1 MELSQSPWS
10 KLFRIIVVLLGV
22 WLVYDLASHLLVE
35 VLWFLEVQHLPV
47 FLKRFQTQLIVWVIV
62 GGISGFY
69 LLGNILL
76 ARRNKHFQPQKINRE
91 IKANLILSAR
101 LEDESAEE
109 NTFRGR
115 MNLIILL
122 ILVTGISILIG
133 LMLIHLGKE
142 AVVFWQRDLTLPSVT
157 PLLPA
162 PFELALAPKL
172 WQEFLEHTWQV
183 IVLVIAIFLLLVNA
197 ELWLG
202 TIAVGFSLLFGL
214 ILANN
219 WAKILLFLHP
229 TNFQEKDPVFGLD
242 LSFEVFRLPFWQLGD
257 FWLGAMF
264 LYAFLAVLLI
274 YILSANSLS
283 EGKFPGFNRPQLRHL
298 YALGGTVMLAQALRH
313 WLSRYEL
320 LFSKRGVNY
329 GASFTDIKVQL
340 PVETTFTVICSAI
353 AFWLLL
359 RALVSFRIKRTT
371 LLPLYALGF
380 YAIAAGLCCFLLP
393 AAIQRLEVQPNE
405 LELERPYIERTIAFT
420 RSAFA
425 LNDIEAKTF
434 DPRGQLSAKDIEAN
448 ELTIENIRLWDT
460 RPLLETNRQLQRIR
474 LYYEFPDADID
485 RYRIK
490 RESRTKPEIIESEK
504 QQVIIAPRELNY
516 AAVPQEA
523 QTWINKHLIYTHGY
537 GFTLSPVNQVGE
549 GGLPDYFVKNIGT
562 GADEGEEG
570 ILNTSSDLVNQS
582 IPIGK
587 PRIYYGELTNT
598 YVMTSTK
605 VKEFDFPS
613 GEDNVYN
620 SYDGIGGIEIGSV
633 WRRLVF
639 AEYLKDW
646 RMLFTDNFT
655 PQTRLLFRRNINQRV
670 RAIAPF
676 LRYDR
681 DPYLVTAKTGDDNY
695 WIQPN
700 YLYWIIDAYT
710 TSNYYPYSD
719 RGDHDFNYIRNS
731 VKIVIDAYNGNIE
744 FYVADPEDPIINT
757 WSQIF
762 PQTFKPLTE
771 MPLSLLEHIRYPLDL
786 FSVQSERLLIYH
798 MRDPQVFYNRED
810 QWQIPQEIYAS
821 ESQPIEPYYLIL
833 KLPTESSEEFVL
845 LHPYTP
851 TQRNNLIA
859 WLAGRSDGENYGKLL
874 LYQFP
879 KQKLV
884 YGPEQIE
891 ALINQDP
898 VISQR
903 ISLWNRQGSRAIQGN
918 LLIIPIEQ
926 SLLYVEPLYLEA
938 EQNSLPTLVRVI
950 VVYENRIIMAETLEE
965 ALEGIFAPQ
974 PLETPTIIRELENIA
989 PTVEKQSGVGD

>member
-1 MELSQSPWS
+1 MELSKNPLS
-10 KLFRIIVVLLGV
+10 KLFRLIVVFLGV
-22 WLVYDLASHLLVE
+22 YLVYDLASHLLVE

-47 FLKRFQTQLIVWVIV
+47 FLKRFQTQLVVWVIV

-76 ARRNKHFQPQKINRE
+76 ARRNKYFQPQKINRE
-91 IKANLILSAR
+91 VKANLVLSER
-101 LEDESAEE
+101 LINEE
-109 NTFRGR
+109 ERGNYQGR
-115 MNLIILL
+115 MNLILL
-122 ILVTGISILIG
+122 LPLVVGISILIA
-133 LMLIHLGKE
+133 LMLLHLSKE
-142 AVVFWQRDLTLPSVT
+142 AVVFWQPDLTLPSVT
-157 PLLPA
+157 PLLPE
-162 PFELALAPKL
+162 PFELAQAPQL
-172 WQEFLEHTWQV
+172 WQQLSEHIWQV
-183 IVLVIAIFLLLVNA
+183 GFLVVAVILLLINT
-197 ELWLG
+197 EFWLG
-202 TIAVGFSLLFGL
+202 AIAVGFSLLFGL
-214 ILANN
+214 ILSGN
-219 WAKILLFLHP
+219 WAKILLFFNP
-229 TNFQEKDPVFGLD
+229 TIFNEKDPVFGLD
-242 LSFEVFRLPFWQLGD
+242 ISFEVFRLPFWQLAD

-264 LYAFLAVLLI
+264 LSAFLAVLLI
-274 YILSANSLS
+274 YILSANSIS

-298 YALGGTVMLAQALRH
+298 YALGSTVMLAQALRH

-320 LFSKRGVNY
+320 LYSRRGVNY
-329 GASFTDIKVQL
+329 GASFTDINVQL
-340 PVETTFTVICSAI
+340 PVETTFTVICGAI
-353 AFWLLL
+353 AFWLLF
-359 RALVSFRIKRTT
+359 RAIVSFRIKRTT
-371 LLPLYALGF
+371 LVPLYALGF
-380 YAIAAGLCCFLLP
+380 YAIAAVLFCFLLP

-405 LELERPYIERTIAFT
+405 LELERPYIERSITFT
-420 RSAFA
+420 RAAFA

-434 DPRGQLSAKDIEAN
+434 DPRGQLSAADIEEN

-460 RPLLETNRQLQRIR
+460 RPLLQTNRQLQRIR

-485 RYRIK
+485 RYRIQ
-490 RESRTKPEIIESEK
+490 RESRTQPDIIESEK
-504 QQVIIAPRELNY
+504 QQVIIAARELNY

-549 GGLPDYFVKNIGT
+549 GGLPDYFVKDIGT

-570 ILNTSSDLVNQS
+570 ILNTSSDLIRRS

-620 SYDGIGGIEIGSV
+620 TYDGTGGIEIGSI
-633 WRRLVF
+633 WRRLIF

-655 PQTRLLFRRNINQRV
+655 SQTRLLFRRNINERV

-695 WIQPN
+695 WIPPN

-719 RGDHDFNYIRNS
+719 PGKNEFNYIRNS
-731 VKIVIDAYNGNIE
+731 VKIVIDAYDGDID
-744 FYVADPEDPIINT
+744 FYVADPDDPIINT
-757 WSQIF
+757 WSKIF
-762 PQTFKPLTE
+762 PNTFKPLTE
-771 MPLSLLEHIRYPLDL
+771 MPVTLLRHIRYPLDL

-810 QWQIPQEIYAS
+810 QWQIPEEIYGT
-821 ESQPIEPYYLIL
+821 ESQPIEPYYLIM
-833 KLPTESSEEFVL
+833 KLPTETSEEFIL

-918 LLIIPIEQ
+918 LLVIPIEQ

-938 EQNSLPTLVRVI
+938 EENSLPTLVRVI

-974 PLETPTIIRELENIA
+974 PSEAPTIIRDLEGIA
-989 PTVEKQSGVGD
+989 PTVEEQEGIGD